1 MRQTQKRKGKK
12 MKNIAKILAIVMVLS
27 LIVAVFSIAPAA
39 LDSGDWEVVHAPTGT
54 PANAVVETTAEKG
67 IRLSHE
73 GHYPSSNAGLLYTKP
88 LSLTEG
94 ITLNVTVETDATGSS
109 DAWFGICLMNR
120 PVYFDVGNTNPE
132 KGFGIVL
139 LCRPGPTFQWMTI
152 DDGGF
157 ALASNAT
164 GDDYVEDKEY
174 YGENVEIEFKAQIVD
189 GELLVFVDGTSNGY
203 DFSDLLEYFDNNEAY
218 IGFSMSQTELEYQS
232 FVINSLNGQLPA
244 SEGDA
249 ITAPEG
255 QGKDTSADTDAIDFD
270 SVSNFTL
277 IDFSQPESINGI
289 TSNDC
294 KVTYDEV
301 EGAIKVEVTG
311 ADPFFNIP
319 MKKKMYFDG
328 DKFCIIKMEYKTEFE
343 GTSEF
348 FYTTKEVPDMAYC
361 NLQYDLEAT
370 EGEYKVLE
378 YDMQESGNWTGQIR
392 NFRIDPAAAGEEG
405 QVFYYKSIRF
415 EEWVEPE
422 TEAPT
427 TTEATTTEAEPTTD
441 AATEGDTDAAT
452 ETEGKTTDAVTEN
465 NDNTKTTGSS
475 IPFWVWIIVGVACV
489 AIVVVIII
497 VVSKKKK

>member
-1 MRQTQKRKGKK
+1 
-12 MKNIAKILAIVMVLS
+12 MKHIAKILAAVMVLS
-27 LIVAVFSIAPAA
+27 LIAAVCSISPAA

-94 ITLNVTVETDATGSS
+94 ITLNVTVETDATGSA
-109 DAWFGICLMNR
+109 DAWYGIFLMNR
-120 PVYFDVGNTNPE
+120 PVYFDVGNSDPD

-139 LCRPGPTFQWMTI
+139 LCRPADTFQWMTI

-157 ALASNAT
+157 GLASNAT
-164 GDDYVEDKEY
+164 GSDYVEDKDY
-174 YGENVEIEFKAQIVD
+174 YGENVEVEFKVQIVD

-203 DFSDLLEYFDNNEAY
+203 DFSDLLPFFDNNEAY
-218 IGFSMSQTELEYQS
+218 IGFSMSQTELEHQS

-244 SEGDA
+244 SEGEA
-249 ITAPEG
+249 ITAENG
-255 QGKDTSADTDAIDFD
+255 GEKETAADTDKIDFD
-270 SVSNFTL
+270 NVSSFTL
-277 IDFSQPESINGI
+277 IDFTKPESINGI

-301 EGAIKVEVTG
+301 EQAIKVEVTG

-328 DKFCIIKMEYKTEFE
+328 DKFCIVKMEYKTEFE
-343 GTSEF
+343 GTGEF
-348 FYTTKEVPDMAYC
+348 YFTTKEVPNMAYC

-370 EGEYKVLE
+370 GGEYKVFE
-378 YDMQESGNWTGQIR
+378 GDMQESSSWAGEVR
-392 NFRIDPAAAGEEG
+392 NFRVDPAAAGEEG
-405 QVFYYKSIRF
+405 QVFYYKSISF

-422 TEAPT
+422 TQAPETKEET
-427 TTEATTTEAEPTTD
+427 TAEPETEPATETEASTD
-441 AATEGDTDAAT
+441 AATDA
-452 ETEGKTTDAVTEN
+452 ETKGTSDPGKTTD
-465 NDNTKTTGSS
+465 KTG
-475 IPFWVWIIVGVACV
+475 IPFWVWIIVGVVGV
-489 AIVVVIII
+489 AAVVAVIVI
-497 VVSKKKK
+497 VSKKKK